1 VARTRRLLAV
11 LLGVLAVVLA
21 ITPVVEHGKP
31 RHASAADTGRKT
43 YSVGTRSM
51 IFSRGPARSL
61 PTLIWYP
68 ARGAGGAGAP
78 PAEGRFP
85 VLLYSHGLA
94 SLPIDHGQVAVPL
107 AAAGFI
113 VAAPTYPKTNK
124 HVSKVDRSDVVNQPA
139 DASEVITEILRLGG
153 AAAADGTERDPLAG
167 HVDTTKIAAIGHSAG
182 GTTTNG
188 LLASRRDGRIKAG
201 VVIAGRPM
209 GQYAGPPAPMLF
221 VHGDTDRVVTYGNGR
236 IAYGRVPWPKA
247 FLTLLGQRHGEY
259 LGRGAP
265 GNTQTLSTIVK
276 FLRWALGLD
285 SVAAREGL
293 TETATL
299 PEVTRFENELG

>member
-1 VARTRRLLAV
+1 VLRTRRVLAV

-21 ITPVVEHGKP
+21 ITPVVDHGKP
-31 RHASAADTGRKT
+31 RQASAADTGRKS
-43 YSVGTRSM
+43 YGVGTRSM
-51 IFSRGPARSL
+51 IFSRGSGRLL

-68 ARGAGGAGAP
+68 ARGSGGAGAP
-78 PAEGRFP
+78 PARGRFP

-124 HVSKVDRSDVVNQPA
+124 HVSKVERADVANQPA
-139 DASEVITEILRLGG
+139 DASEVINEILRLGDG
-153 AAAADGTERDPLAG
+153 AAADGTERDPLAG
-167 HVDTTKIAAIGHSAG
+167 HIDANKIAAIGHSAG

-188 LLASRRDGRIKAG
+188 LLASRRDGRISAG

-221 VHGDTDRVVTYGNGR
+221 VHGDADPVVTYDNGR
-236 IAYGRVPWPKA
+236 TAYGRVPWRKA
-247 FLTLLGQRHGEY
+247 FLTLLGQQHGEY

-265 GNTQTLSTIVK
+265 GNTQTLATIVE

-285 SVAAREGL
+285 PAARERL
-293 TETATL
+293 TATATL
-299 PEVTRFENELG
+299 PGVTRFEDELG